1 MAQETELKLVLQPQ
15 DVPQLLA
22 HPLLAGAPP
31 QRSRLRNTY
40 FDTSDLALMQQ
51 RVAVRERRVGRR
63 TLLTVKTAGTSVGGL
78 SCRGEWE
85 GPTRPGEFNFAALV
99 DDAALAQQLTTLRPR
114 LLPLFHTDFARRRWR
129 LTHAGAAIELALDEG
144 MVRTD
149 GPTGQT
155 PRQAALLELELEL
168 LSGPVAALWSLAQA
182 LSCGDAQRA
191 GLWLFPSDG
200 SKAERGLALYRGQAP
215 QPQCALP
222 SALRPGMHPVTAF
235 RTAAQEALAQWQ
247 SNMQGLLSP
256 RRDAQALPD
265 PEFIHQARV
274 ALRRLR
280 TALRL
285 FREHLPADFVSRWSA
300 FWQNTARV
308 LGDAR
313 DADVLDER
321 LLGWLTARA
330 RRGLP
335 PDDLA
340 ALADW
345 VLAQRLA
352 AHRGAARHLLAPA
365 LAQQLLAFAEA
376 VQALPAPTDAA
387 RGHGLADW
395 AGNILARRL
404 RSLLRQMRRAHRLD
418 LDGLHALRI
427 RCKKLRYAQQGLQP
441 LLQGRHQA
449 RLDQRLAVLVHTQER
464 LGELN
469 DLATAQARLQTCAL
483 SEAAVWRRRLQRQQ
497 ARILQTLPQLQ
508 RELRQLARR

>member
-22 HPLLAGAPP
+22 HPLLAGTPP
-31 QRSRLRNTY
+31 QRLRLRNTY
-40 FDTSDLALMQQ
+40 FDTADRALMQQ
-51 RVAVRERRVGRR
+51 RIAVRERRVGRR

-78 SCRGEWE
+78 SRRGEWE
-85 GPTRPGEFNFAALV
+85 GPTRPGALDFAALV
-99 DDAALAQQLTTLRPR
+99 DDAALAQQLSALRPR

-129 LTHAGAAIELALDEG
+129 LSHAGADIELALDEG
-144 MVRTD
+144 TIRTD
-149 GPTGQT
+149 GPSGQT

-182 LSCGDAQRA
+182 LCGGDTQRE
-191 GLWLFPSDG
+191 GLWLFPSDR
-200 SKAERGLALYRGQAP
+200 SKAERGLALYRGEAP
-215 QPQCALP
+215 QPQRAQP
-222 SALRPGMHPVTAF
+222 PALRPGMHPVTAF

-247 SNMQGLLSP
+247 ANVQGLLSP
-256 RRDAQALPD
+256 RDAQALPD

-285 FREHLPADFVSRWSA
+285 FREHLPADFVSRWSG
-300 FWQNTARV
+300 FWQNTARA
-308 LGDAR
+308 LSDAR
-313 DADVLDER
+313 DGDVIDER

-340 ALADW
+340 PLADW
-345 VLAQRLA
+345 VLAQRRA
-352 AHRGAARHLLAPA
+352 AHHSAARHLLAPA

-376 VQALPAPTDAA
+376 VQALPAPADAA

-395 AGNILARRL
+395 AGDTLARRL
-404 RSLLRQMRRAHRLD
+404 RGLLRQARHAHRLD

-427 RCKKLRYAQQGLQP
+427 RCKKLRYAQQTLQP
-441 LLQGRHQA
+441 LLQGRHPA
-449 RLDQRLAVLVHTQER
+449 RLEERLAVLVRTQER

-469 DLATAQARLQTCAL
+469 DLATAQARLQACAL
-483 SEAAVWRRRLQRQQ
+483 PEAAVWRRQLQRQQ

-508 RELRQLARR
+508 RELRQLARH

>member
-1 MAQETELKLVLQPQ
+1 MAQETELKLLLQPP
-15 DVPQLLA
+15 DLPRLLA
-22 HPLLAGAPP
+22 HPLLSAAAP
-31 QRSRLRNTY
+31 QRLRLLNTY
-40 FDTSDLALMQQ
+40 FDTADLALMQQ
-51 RVAVRERRVGRR
+51 RIAVRERRVGRR

-78 SCRGEWE
+78 SRRGEWE
-85 GPTRPGEFNFAALV
+85 GPTRPGQPDFAALV
-99 DDAALAQQLTTLRPR
+99 EDTALAQQLTALRPR
-114 LLPLFHTDFARRRWR
+114 LLPLFRTDFARRRWR
-129 LTHAGAAIELALDEG
+129 LTHAGADIELALDEG
-144 MVRTD
+144 TIRTD

-182 LSCGDAQRA
+182 LCGGDAGCE
-191 GLWLFPSDG
+191 GLWLFPSDR
-200 SKAERGLALYRGQAP
+200 SKAERGLALYRGEAP
-215 QPQCALP
+215 QPQRALP

-235 RTAAQEALAQWQ
+235 RSAAQEALAQWQ
-247 SNMQGLLSP
+247 ANLQGLLP
-256 RRDAQALPD
+256 PQDALPD

-285 FREHLPADFVSRWSA
+285 FREHLPADFVSRWSG
-300 FWQNTARV
+300 FWQDTARA

-313 DADVLDER
+313 DWDVLDER
-321 LLGWLTARA
+321 LMVWLTARA

-335 PDDLA
+335 PDELT

-352 AHRGAARHLLAPA
+352 ANRSAARHLLAPD

-376 VQALPAPTDAA
+376 VQALPAPADEAE
-387 RGHGLADW
+387 GHGLADW
-395 AGNILARRL
+395 AGDTLAQRL
-404 RSLLRQMRRAHRLD
+404 RGLLREARRAHRLD

-427 RCKKLRYAQQGLQP
+427 RCKKLRYAQQALQP
-441 LLQGRHQA
+441 LLKGRRQA
-449 RLDQRLAVLVHTQER
+449 RLEERLAVLVRTQER

-469 DLATAQARLQTCAL
+469 DLATAQARLQACAL
-483 SEAAVWRRRLQRQQ
+483 PEATVWRQQLQRQQ

-508 RELRQLARR
+508 RELRELARH

>member
-1 MAQETELKLVLQPQ
+1 MAQETELKLLLQPA
-15 DVPQLLA
+15 DLPRLLA
-22 HPLLAGAPP
+22 HPLLAAAAP
-31 QRSRLRNTY
+31 QRLRLLNTY
-40 FDTSDLALMQQ
+40 FDTADLALMQQ
-51 RVAVRERRVGRR
+51 RIAVRERRVGRR

-78 SCRGEWE
+78 SRRGEWE
-85 GPTRPGEFNFAALV
+85 GPTRPGQPDFAALV
-99 DDAALAQQLTTLRPR
+99 DDESLAQQLTALRPR
-114 LLPLFHTDFARRRWR
+114 LLPLFRTDFARRRWR
-129 LTHAGAAIELALDEG
+129 LTHAGADIELALDEG
-144 MVRTD
+144 TIRTD

-168 LSGPVAALWSLAQA
+168 LNGPVAALWSLAQA
-182 LSCGDAQRA
+182 LSRGDAGRE
-191 GLWLFPSDG
+191 GLWLFPSDR
-200 SKAERGLALYRGQAP
+200 SKAERGLALYRGEAP
-215 QPQCALP
+215 QPQRALP
-222 SALRPGMHPVTAF
+222 SALRPGMHPVAAF

-247 SNMQGLLSP
+247 ANLQGLLP
-256 RRDAQALPD
+256 PQGPQALPD

-280 TALRL
+280 TALKL
-285 FREHLPADFVSRWSA
+285 FREHLPADFVTRWSG
-300 FWQNTARV
+300 FWQDTART

-313 DADVLDER
+313 DWDVLDER
-321 LLGWLTARA
+321 LMGWLTARA

-352 AHRGAARHLLAPA
+352 ANRRAARQLLAPA

-376 VQALPAPTDAA
+376 VQALPAPADEAE
-387 RGHGLADW
+387 GHDLADW
-395 AGNILARRL
+395 AGDTLARRL
-404 RSLLRQMRRAHRLD
+404 RGLLREARRAHRLD

-441 LLQGRHQA
+441 LLQGRRQA
-449 RLDQRLAVLVHTQER
+449 RLEERLAVLVRTQER

-469 DLATAQARLQTCAL
+469 DLATAQARLQACAL
-483 SEAAVWRRRLQRQQ
+483 PEASVWRQQLQRQQ

-508 RELRQLARR
+508 RELRQLARH